1 MTTLIQSTEQ
11 GVLSLTLN
19 RADKRNA
26 FDRELYSALTSAL
39 HEADA
44 NPDVRVIRLGAE
56 GDCFSAGND
65 IADFLAEPEQGR
77 RTDPPLYLLQAM
89 RACCK
94 PIVAEVNGK
103 AVGIG
108 ATLLL
113 HCDLVYASEGSA
125 LMFPFVALGLCP
137 EGGSSQLI
145 PQLAGHVKAFEWL
158 VLGQPCSASDAAQ
171 CGLINAVLPVEQ
183 LSEQVSKAVAKLAAL
198 DPDAVQQSRR
208 RLQQASGERLDALMQ
223 AEMDLFEQLL
233 QGDAAQKALNA
244 FVNR

>member
-1 MTTLIQSTEQ
+1 MTTLLQSIER

-26 FDRELYSALTSAL
+26 FDRELYAALTVAL
-39 HEADA
+39 QAADA

-56 GDCFSAGND
+56 GSCFSAGND

-77 RTDPPLYLLQAM
+77 RTDPPLRLLQAL
-89 RACCK
+89 RACSK
-94 PIVAEVNGK
+94 PLVAEVNGK

-113 HCDLVYASEGSA
+113 HCDLVYAGEGAA
-125 LMFPFVALGLCP
+125 LVFPFVALGLSP
-137 EGGSSQLI
+137 EGGSTRLL
-145 PQLAGHVKAFEWL
+145 PRLAGHVKAFEWL
-158 VLGQPCSASDAAQ
+158 VLGQPCVAQDAAQ
-171 CGLINAVLPVEQ
+171 CGLINAVLPAEQ
-183 LSEQVSKAVAKLAAL
+183 LSAQVDKVVSRLAAL
-198 DPDAVQQSRR
+198 DSQAVQQSRR
-208 RLQQASGERLDALMQ
+208 RLQQASGEHLDALMK

-233 QGDAAQKALNA
+233 QGDAAQQALDA